1 MAARSAQGHASKV
14 GQFYSSVEQGLEKR
28 EESRILKMRKFN
40 NFIKSVLI
48 NMYVHKGDTILDLA
62 SGKGGDLNK
71 WSVRRVKQV
80 VFSDVAK
87 DSVEQSKERSVT

>member
-14 GQFYSSVEQGLEKR
+14 GQFYSSVEQGQDKR
-28 EESRILKMRKFN
+28 EDSRIVKMRKFN
-40 NFIKSVLI
+40 NFMKSTLI
-48 NMYVHKGDTILDLA
+48 NMYVHAGDTVLDLA

-71 WSVRRVKQV
+71 WKVRKVKKV

-87 DSVEQSKERSVT
+87 ESVAQSKER

>member
-1 MAARSAQGHASKV
+1 MAARSAQGHASRV
-14 GQFYSSVEQGLEKR
+14 GQFYSKVEQGLDKR
-28 EESRILKMRKFN
+28 EESRILRMRKFN

-48 NMYVHKGDTILDLA
+48 NMYVKQGDTILDLA

-71 WSVRRVKQV
+71 WSVRKVKRV

-87 DSVEQSKERSVT
+87 ESVAQSKER